1 MRSPDT
7 APPATGNS
15 VLSPLPQSGS
25 RQIVAALLFLCV
37 YVALEWLSFI
47 HEYKGV
53 PITPWN
59 PGLGAVFALMIFGGP
74 MFAAVLFAGVVISE
88 TLVLKTNLQWP
99 IILGIAAIITGVYAG
114 ATLLARSRFRLDV
127 SLVHLRDVI
136 ALLGAGLFGALLATL
151 MLTLMLV
158 LEPDLGWGDVFIAL
172 VPLLVGDTIGI
183 AVVTPLVLR
192 ILHKHPLPALTL
204 WLVLEI
210 ALYVALIAAT
220 LWVIASAGAVS
231 GVKFFYLLFFPIV
244 LAALR
249 YGLDGACVALA
260 LAQLGLVGVLQ
271 FFSADVRTFT
281 EFQILMLVLTTT
293 GLIVGA
299 VVSERERSEDHAR
312 EAERRFKEKEAEAT
326 QAARFTLVS
335 GMASALA
342 HEINQPM
349 TAARALARSA
359 QELIRKPDADL
370 ARADANISNM
380 IAQVDHAGGIVR
392 RMRDFLRRGHP
403 RVSTVDVRT
412 VLDDALMLANA
423 DAAARGIRLSLARGS
438 NLPPVF
444 GDRVQLQQVVLNLV
458 RNSIDAISATKREGA
473 ITVGARQL
481 SAPDRVEFSVLDSG
495 PGIDEE
501 TAERLFE
508 PLMTSKHEGL
518 GLGLPIC
525 ASIVEAHGGKVWL
538 QSREP
543 GATEFRFTIPLE
555 TARNA

>member
-1 MRSPDT
+1 VRSPDR
-7 APPATGNS
+7 APLAARTS
-15 VLSPLPQSGS
+15 AISPLWQSRGS
-25 RQIVAALLFLCV
+25 QIGAALLFLAL

-59 PGLGAVFALMIFGGP
+59 PGLGVIFALMIFAGP
-74 MFAAVLFAGVVISE
+74 AYAAVLFTGVVIAE

-99 IILGIAAIITGVYAG
+99 IILGVAAIITAVYAG
-114 ATLLARSRFRLDV
+114 ATMLARRAFRLDV
-127 SLVHLRDVI
+127 SLVHLRDVV
-136 ALLGAGLFGALLATL
+136 ALLGAGLFGAVLATL
-151 MLTLMLV
+151 MLSIMLI
-158 LEPDLGWGDVFIAL
+158 LEPDLGWADVIIAL

-183 AVVTPLVLR
+183 AVVTPFVLR
-192 ILHKHPLPALTL
+192 VLHKHPLPSLSL
-204 WLVLEI
+204 SLVCEI
-210 ALYVALIAAT
+210 ALYVALIVGA
-220 LWVIASAGAVS
+220 LWIIAGA
-231 GVKFFYLLFFPIV
+231 GALAGLKFFYLLFLPIV
-244 LAALR
+244 LASLR

-260 LAQLGLVGVLQ
+260 LSQLGLVGVLQ
-271 FFSADVRTFT
+271 FFAADAQTFT

-293 GLIVGA
+293 GLVVGA
-299 VVSERERSEDHAR
+299 VVSERERSEEHAR

-326 QAARFTLVS
+326 QASRFTLVS

-359 QELIRKPDADL
+359 QELIRKPEADL
-370 ARADANISNM
+370 PRADSNLTNL

-403 RVSTVDVRT
+403 RVSTVDVPS

-423 DAAARGIRLSLARGS
+423 DAAAKGIRLTLSR
-438 NLPPVF
+438 NNTIPPVF
-444 GDRVQLQQVVLNLV
+444 GDRVQLQQVILNLV
-458 RNSIDAISATKREGA
+458 RNSIDAISATKRDGRIE
-473 ITVGARQL
+473 VGARQL
-481 SAPDRVEFSVLDSG
+481 STPDRVEFSVLDDG
-495 PGIDEE
+495 PGIDEA

-525 ASIVEAHGGKVWL
+525 TSIVEAHGGKIWL
-538 QSREP
+538 HSGAP

-555 TARNA
+555 NKRSV

>member
-1 MRSPDT
+1 MRSPDQ
-7 APPATGNS
+7 APPDRATIP
-15 VLSPLPQSGS
+15 LSLLPQSGS
-25 RQIVAALLFLCV
+25 KQIAAALIFLAV

-59 PGLGAVFALMIFGGP
+59 PGLGALFALMVFGGP
-74 MFAAVLFAGVVISE
+74 IYAGVLFAGVVISE
-88 TLVLKTNLQWP
+88 TLVLRTNLQWP
-99 IILGIAAIITGVYAG
+99 IILGVAAIIAGVYAG
-114 ATLLARSRFRLDV
+114 ATVLARSRFRLDV
-127 SLVHLRDVI
+127 RLVQLRDVA

-151 MLTLMLV
+151 MLSLMLV
-158 LEPDLGWGDVFIAL
+158 LEPDLGWADVIIAL

-192 ILHKHPLPALTL
+192 ILHKHPLPEFSGLL
-204 WLVLEI
+204 MLEI
-210 ALYVALIAAT
+210 AFYLILIFGS
-220 LWVIASAGAVS
+220 LWIIAGAGAVG
-231 GVKFFYLLFFPIV
+231 GVKFFYLLFLPVV

-260 LAQLGLVGVLQ
+260 VSQLGLVGVLQ
-271 FFSADVRTFT
+271 VFSADARTFT

-293 GLIVGA
+293 GLVVGA

-312 EAERRFKEKEAEAT
+312 EAERRFKEKETEAT
-326 QAARFTLVS
+326 QSARFMLVS

-359 QELIRKPDADL
+359 QELIRRPDADL

-392 RMRDFLRRGHP
+392 RMRDFLRRGNP
-403 RVSTVDVRT
+403 RVSTVDIAT
-412 VLDDALMLANA
+412 VLDDALMLAKA
-423 DAAARGIRLSLARGS
+423 DAEAKGVRLTLARNN
-438 NLPPVF
+438 NLPPIF
-444 GDRVQLQQVVLNLV
+444 GDRVQLQQVILNLV
-458 RNSIDAISATKREGA
+458 RNSIDSISATKREGR
-473 ITVGARQL
+473 IEVSARQL
-481 SAPDRVEFSVLDSG
+481 SAPDRIEFSVLDSG
-495 PGIDEE
+495 PGIEE
-501 TAERLFE
+501 ESATRLFE

-525 ASIVEAHGGKVWL
+525 TSIVEAHGGKIWL
-538 QSREP
+538 HSRAP

-555 TARNA
+555 EQRGA

>member
-1 MRSPDT
+1 MKAPDQARPAAGT
-7 APPATGNS
+7 AAFS
-15 VLSPLPQSGS
+15 LLSLHST
-25 RQIVAALLFLCV
+25 RQIAAALAFLAA

-74 MFAAVLFAGVVISE
+74 VYAVVLFAGVVISE

-99 IILGIAAIITGVYAG
+99 IILGIAAIIAGVYAG
-114 ATLLARSRFRLDV
+114 ATILARSRFRLDV
-127 SLVHLRDVI
+127 SLVQLRDVA
-136 ALLGAGLFGALLATL
+136 ALLGAGLIGALLATL
-151 MLTLMLV
+151 LLSLMLV
-158 LEPDLGWGDVFIAL
+158 LEPDLGWADVIIAL

-192 ILHKHPLPALTL
+192 ILHKHPLPTL
-204 WLVLEI
+204 SRLLALEI
-210 ALYVALIAAT
+210 ALYIALIFGA
-220 LWVIASAGAVS
+220 LWIIASTGAIS
-231 GVKFFYLLFFPIV
+231 GVKFFYLLFLPVV

-271 FFSADVRTFT
+271 FFSADARTFT

-293 GLIVGA
+293 GLVVGA
-299 VVSERERSEDHAR
+299 VVSERERSDEHAR
-312 EAERRFKEKEAEAT
+312 EAERRFKQKEAEAT
-326 QAARFTLVS
+326 HAARFTLVS

-359 QELIRKPDADL
+359 QELIRRPDADL
-370 ARADANISNM
+370 PRADTNLTNM

-403 RVSTVDVRT
+403 RVSTVDVPT
-412 VLDDALMLANA
+412 VLDDVLMLASA
-423 DAAARGIRLSLARGS
+423 DATAKGIRLSLKRTSG
-438 NLPPVF
+438 LPPVF
-444 GDRVQLQQVVLNLV
+444 GDRVQLQQVVLNLI
-458 RNSIDAISATKREGA
+458 RNSVDAISATKRDGVIE
-473 ITVGARQL
+473 IRARQL
-481 SAPDRVEFSVLDSG
+481 STPDRVEFSVLDDG
-495 PGIDEE
+495 PGIDDE
-501 TAERLFE
+501 TAQRLFE
-508 PLMTSKHEGL
+508 PLMTSKQEGL

-525 ASIVEAHGGKVWL
+525 TSIVEAHGGKIWL
-538 QSREP
+538 HSHEP

-555 TARNA
+555 AKRGS

>member
-1 MRSPDT
+1 MKNPAQVASSTGATPLLSQPRSR
-7 APPATGNS
+7 A
-15 VLSPLPQSGS
+15 
-25 RQIVAALLFLCV
+25 RQLAIAALFLGA

-74 MFAAVLFAGVVISE
+74 VYAAVLFVGVVISE

-99 IILGIAAIITGVYAG
+99 IILGVAAIIAAVYGG
-114 ATLLARSRFRLDV
+114 ATALARRRFRLDV
-127 SLVHLRDVI
+127 SLLQLRDVI
-136 ALLGAGLFGALLATL
+136 ALLGAGLFGAVLATFL
-151 MLTLMLV
+151 LSLLLI
-158 LEPDLGWGDVFIAL
+158 LEPDLGWADVIVAL

-192 ILHKHPLPALTL
+192 VLHKHPLPAPSLRL
-204 WLVLEI
+204 AAEVLLYI
-210 ALYVALIAAT
+210 ALIVASLWIIAG
-220 LWVIASAGAVS
+220 AGAVN
-231 GVKFFYLLFFPIV
+231 GVKFFYLLFVPVV

-260 LAQLGLVGVLQ
+260 LSQLGLVGVLQ
-271 FFSADVRTFT
+271 FFSADAQTFT

-299 VVSERERSEDHAR
+299 VVSERERSEEHAR
-312 EAERRFKEKEAEAT
+312 EAERRFKEKEAEAV
-326 QAARFTLVS
+326 QASRFMLVS

-359 QELIRKPDADL
+359 QELLRRPDADL
-370 ARADANISNM
+370 SRADTNLTGM
-380 IAQVDHAGGIVR
+380 IAQIDHAGAIVR

-403 RVSTVDVRT
+403 RVSTVDAAAVI
-412 VLDDALMLANA
+412 DDALMLAGA
-423 DAAARGIRLSLARGS
+423 EAATKGIRISRVHGGD
-438 NLPPVF
+438 LPPIH
-444 GDRVQLQQVVLNLV
+444 GDRVQLQQVILNLI
-458 RNSIDAISATKREGA
+458 RNSIDAIRAASREGS
-473 ITVGARQL
+473 IVVGARQL
-481 SAPDRVEFSVLDSG
+481 SAPERVEFSVLDSG
-495 PGIDEE
+495 PGIDEA
-501 TAERLFE
+501 TAARLFE

-525 ASIVEAHGGKVWL
+525 TSIVEAHGGKIWL
-538 QSREP
+538 HSRAP
-543 GATEFRFTIPLE
+543 GATEFRFTIPVE
-555 TARNA
+555 QRRGG

>member
-1 MRSPDT
+1 MRSPDQ
-7 APPATGNS
+7 APPDRATIP
-15 VLSPLPQSGS
+15 LSLLPQSGS
-25 RQIVAALLFLCV
+25 KQIAAALIFLAV

-59 PGLGAVFALMIFGGP
+59 PGLGALFALMVFGGP
-74 MFAAVLFAGVVISE
+74 IYAVVLFAGVVISE
-88 TLVLKTNLQWP
+88 TLVLRTNLQWP
-99 IILGIAAIITGVYAG
+99 IILGVAAIIAGVYAG
-114 ATLLARSRFRLDV
+114 ATVLARSRFRLDV
-127 SLVHLRDVI
+127 RLVQLRDVA

-151 MLTLMLV
+151 MLSLMLV
-158 LEPDLGWGDVFIAL
+158 LEPDLGWADVIIAL

-192 ILHKHPLPALTL
+192 ILHKHPLPEFSGLL
-204 WLVLEI
+204 MLEI
-210 ALYVALIAAT
+210 TFYLILIFGS
-220 LWVIASAGAVS
+220 LWIIAGAGAVG
-231 GVKFFYLLFFPIV
+231 GVKFFYLLFLPVV

-260 LAQLGLVGVLQ
+260 VSQLGLVGVLQ
-271 FFSADVRTFT
+271 FFSADARTFT

-293 GLIVGA
+293 GLVVGA

-312 EAERRFKEKEAEAT
+312 EAERRFKEKETEAT
-326 QAARFTLVS
+326 QSARFMLVS

-359 QELIRKPDADL
+359 QELIRRPDADL

-392 RMRDFLRRGHP
+392 RMRDFLRRGNP
-403 RVSTVDVRT
+403 RVSTVDIAT
-412 VLDDALMLANA
+412 VLDDALMLAKA
-423 DAAARGIRLSLARGS
+423 DAEAKGVRLTLARNN
-438 NLPPVF
+438 NLPPIF
-444 GDRVQLQQVVLNLV
+444 GDRVQLQQVILNLV
-458 RNSIDAISATKREGA
+458 RNSIDSISATKREGR
-473 ITVGARQL
+473 IEVSARQL
-481 SAPDRVEFSVLDSG
+481 SAPDRIEFSVLDSG
-495 PGIDEE
+495 PGIEE
-501 TAERLFE
+501 ESATRLFE

-525 ASIVEAHGGKVWL
+525 TSIVEAHGGKIWL
-538 QSREP
+538 HSRAP

-555 TARNA
+555 EQRGA